1 MTGYRIGK
9 TVIKNFLAFAS
20 ATFDFSRPGLTTVEG
35 EIENVVGCDSN
46 GAGKSALLEAPVWAI
61 TGRTIRER
69 CSGDDVIL
77 LGSKGGC
84 VVDTTVVGEK
94 TIRIVRHRGHTQ
106 HANKVFLYVDGKDVS
121 RGTSRATDAAIE
133 SELGLDF
140 TTFMNTV
147 AFGARAEV
155 RSFFFSSDADR
166 KAVMDKLLGLEA
178 FGHAQV
184 LARARMRAK
193 AESLHPLMDRQMKLG
208 FAIQEGQ
215 ESVAAL
221 AKQPRVDKIE
231 LNDQRIAVKRLT
243 ARVESLQVEC
253 AKSKADLQTAT
264 AALSES
270 RKAHDVAMSQFH
282 KAQSD
287 HVRET
292 STLDERARAA
302 IAAASGLESRAAKL
316 RGLAGG
322 SCPTCRQGVS
332 QGSAELAARELTD
345 EAAAMRED
353 ASSKS
358 AKSAA
363 IKKAAALVNRPA
375 PPDDHEVL
383 THSSDYDLRRE
394 ALNEAKSLLT
404 AANAKLQAMEDQDK
418 QSRGRL
424 DEVRSKVADL
434 QAELSN
440 NLDAQKV
447 VKDEITRIEFWVQA
461 FGNGGVKSF
470 VIESEIPRI
479 NAIATNYARRLLGQ
493 GAFVRVAATKKLKT
507 SDQEREELTVEA
519 GIPGCAQSYAGASKG
534 QRHRL
539 DLSLILAFRTVVAA
553 RSACPF
559 DQLFAD
565 ELFDGVDATGVD
577 CVVEILHE
585 ISKTCPVLLV
595 THDARLKS
603 VGDRRVVV
611 VHDGTSAT
619 LR

>member
-1 MTGYRIGK
+1 
-9 TVIKNFLAFAS
+9 
-20 ATFDFSRPGLTTVEG
+20 
-35 EIENVVGCDSN
+35 
-46 GAGKSALLEAPVWAI
+46 
-61 TGRTIRER
+61 
-69 CSGDDVIL
+69 
-77 LGSKGGC
+77 
-84 VVDTTVVGEK
+84 
-94 TIRIVRHRGHTQ
+94 
-106 HANKVFLYVDGKDVS
+106 
-121 RGTSRATDAAIE
+121 
-133 SELGLDF
+133 
-140 TTFMNTV
+140 
-147 AFGARAEV
+147 
-155 RSFFFSSDADR
+155 
-166 KAVMDKLLGLEA
+166 
-178 FGHAQV
+178 
-184 LARARMRAK
+184 
-193 AESLHPLMDRQMKLG
+193 
-208 FAIQEGQ
+208 
-215 ESVAAL
+215 
-221 AKQPRVDKIE
+221 
-231 LNDQRIAVKRLT
+231 
-243 ARVESLQVEC
+243 
-253 AKSKADLQTAT
+253 
-264 AALSES
+264 
-270 RKAHDVAMSQFH
+270 
-282 KAQSD
+282 
-287 HVRET
+287 
-292 STLDERARAA
+292 
-302 IAAASGLESRAAKL
+302 
-316 RGLAGG
+316 
-322 SCPTCRQGVS
+322 
-332 QGSAELAARELTD
+332 
-345 EAAAMRED
+345 MRED